1 MTGNI
6 KTAAPFLKADIPLEL
21 LYEDEALLVLNK
33 PAGMLSVPGRGADK
47 QECLTAWVQQVYP
60 QARVVHRLDMATS
73 GIMVMARSLEV
84 QRHLQRQFEQ
94 RQVSKRYIALIKG
107 RLEPERDVVDLPLMA
122 DWPNRPRQK
131 VDLKQ
136 GKPSLT
142 RYQVVQYLP
151 QQDISR
157 VVLEPV
163 TGRSH
168 QLRVHMQALGHPIV
182 GDRLYGGAYQQSG
195 RLLLHAE
202 AISFRHPLRAEMI
215 SLTCNCPF

>member
-1 MTGNI
+1 MNGQLH
-6 KTAAPFLKADIPLEL
+6 TAPHLPGTDLLPEL
-21 LYEDEALLVLNK
+21 LYQDEALLILNK
-33 PAGMLSVPGRGADK
+33 PAGLLSVPGRGEDK
-47 QECLTAWVQQVYP
+47 QLCLASWVQQLYP
-60 QARVVHRLDMATS
+60 EARVVHRLDMATS

-94 RQVSKRYIALIKG
+94 RRVSKRYIAVVEG
-107 RLEPERDVVDLPLMA
+107 RLSSPEGEVDLPLAA

-131 VDLKQ
+131 VDPVK

-142 RYQVVQYLP
+142 RYRHLEYFAD
-151 QQDISR
+151 QDSSR

-182 GDRLYGGAYQQSG
+182 GDRLYGGPVQQAD

-202 AISFRHPLRAEMI
+202 AISFRHPLGTDTLN
-215 SLTCNCPF
+215 LTCNCPF